1 MKWHEKEMSNHL
13 LSKKLFILHL
23 LSQKLLYL
31 RQINVRNRMDS
42 IFSEEL
48 RIGVEEY
55 GLNNL
60 CQVIPEPDGEG
71 DLSRTKENTY
81 CL

>member
-1 MKWHEKEMSNHL
+1 
-13 LSKKLFILHL
+13 
-23 LSQKLLYL
+23 
-31 RQINVRNRMDS
+31 MDS

-48 RIGVEEY
+48 RIGVEKC